1 MALQPGAMVHGQRHG
16 PQGRG
21 RKEAECCKLAECMQQ
36 GREGRGSAQWSMG
49 NVTDLKVRGAGCC
62 NVLEFTSKDLRAGA
76 GRSGPGGN
84 VTVLKVG
91 CCNVQECIQ

>member
-1 MALQPGAMVHGQRHG
+1 
-16 PQGRG
+16 
-21 RKEAECCKLAECMQQ
+21 
-36 GREGRGSAQWSMG
+36 MG